1 MTITIDVWHDIGY
14 LTKEGIF
21 MVIYLLVLYTTS
33 KIEYDKSNQVFGY
46 SERGKHKTLCS
57 SAVKSVKLSLECCFL
72 SHGAVVPG
80 ANEALSEPLWKCEL
94 CFGFHFFSYNIS
106 FKIL

>member
-1 MTITIDVWHDIGY
+1 
-14 LTKEGIF
+14 

-33 KIEYDKSNQVFGY
+33 KSEYNKSDQEFGY
-46 SERGKHKTLCS
+46 SYKGKHKTLCS

-80 ANEALSEPLWKCEL
+80 ANEVLSEPL
-94 CFGFHFFSYNIS
+94 
-106 FKIL
+106 